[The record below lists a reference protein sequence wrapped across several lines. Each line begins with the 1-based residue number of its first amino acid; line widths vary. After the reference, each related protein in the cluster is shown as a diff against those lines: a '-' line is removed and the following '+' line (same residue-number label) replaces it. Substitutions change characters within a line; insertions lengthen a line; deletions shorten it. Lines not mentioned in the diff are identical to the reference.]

1 MDLATPTLGGSP
13 RCSPPGPARP
23 GPAPHP
29 RSRGGALTRTALRGA
44 SGGVR
49 RRPRSARA
57 PLSLLLFEG
66 AAVINALGYIGVT
79 DARLNR
85 NKSPLTLVSCVPEQ

>member
-1 MDLATPTLGGSP
+1 MALATPTLGGSP

-23 GPAPHP
+23 GPAPQVP
-29 RSRGGALTRTALRGA
+29 RGGTDPHCSARRLGGG
-44 SGGVR
+44 SGG
-49 RRPRSARA
+49 ARA